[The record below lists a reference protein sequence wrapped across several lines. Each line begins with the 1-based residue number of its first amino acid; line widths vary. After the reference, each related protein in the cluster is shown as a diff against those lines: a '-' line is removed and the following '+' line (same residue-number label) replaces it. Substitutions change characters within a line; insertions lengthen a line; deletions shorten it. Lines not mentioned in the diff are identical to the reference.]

1 MKQVRFAKSVA
12 VLLEDSVKKLVEKN
26 YFSEEDYAVSY
37 IRDVASFFM
46 WNLPNLMSVDAPEYF
61 NRYRVDGKPIKMVKY
76 CKSNR
81 TTWYA
86 FYEELDEIYSIVY
99 IANNHLIGHKLGIS
113 L

>member
-1 MKQVRFAKSVA
+1 MKQVRFAQSVA

-46 WNLPNLMSVDAPEYF
+46 LNLPNLMSVDAPEYF
-61 NRYRVDGKPIKMVKY
+61 NRYCVDGKPLKMVKY
-76 CKSNR
+76 RKSNR

-99 IANNHLIGHKLGIS
+99 IANNHLIGHKLEIS